1 MINKKDMKSIIKYF
15 VLAISSTFI
24 LTSCSDS
31 WLETDPTESVS
42 GDEIIA
48 NTDNAKQAINGICRV
63 MVNQHSYY
71 GQSFNGEGTMKLLY
85 GEYPG
90 QDLNFPYMNPGW
102 APIMNGQM
110 TQNSSSIYDS
120 YPWYYYYIIVGNAN
134 TILAKIDNA
143 EGTEAE
149 RKFIKAEALT
159 FRAYSF
165 FRIIEIYGDS
175 WAKSNNGSTKGAVLR
190 LDESM
195 GDMPQSTLAETYKQI
210 YDDLDE
216 AITLYEESGLSR
228 SSVYTKASDVN
239 CFPDL
244 NTAYAI
250 YARAALTK
258 QDYSNAAKYAQLA
271 RKGYDLMS
279 VADYKSGFAAPT
291 SEWIWSVYNDASET
305 IWYYGWQLFMACNGY
320 YALNGINVCINRELI
335 ESFPDTDIRKSLFL
349 TEKTFLPAGKT
360 FTDVVAGD
368 DAGSSNGA
376 FIDDDAYDMAVA
388 YTKKTIPAATEQN
401 FAYANLKFQCTAQPA
416 VGCQPIFRSSEMLLI
431 EAEADY
437 FLKDETGAQKIL
449 VELNAESG
457 RDVAYTCTKTGA
469 ELLQEIKQYRR
480 IELWGEG
487 FSWYDCKRW
496 GDKVVRKGFD
506 ENGNYHSSVE
516 GTYDDD
522 TFWKWII
529 PQRESDYN
537 SAITF
542 K

>member
-1 MINKKDMKSIIKYF
+1 MKSIIKYF
-15 VLAISSTFI
+15 ALAICSTFI
-24 LTSCSDS
+24 MTSCSDS
-31 WLETDPTESVS
+31 WLETDPTDSVS

-48 NTDNAKQAINGICRV
+48 NVDNAKQAINGMCRV

-90 QDLNFPYMNPGW
+90 QDFNFPYMNPGW

-120 YPWYYYYIIVGNAN
+120 YPWYYYYIIIGNAN

-149 RKFIKAEALT
+149 RNFIKAEALT

-165 FRIIEIYGDS
+165 FRITQIYSDS

-195 GDMPQSTLAETYKQI
+195 GDMPQSTLAETYEQVYK
-210 YDDLDE
+210 DLDE
-216 AITLYEESGLSR
+216 AISLYQQSGLSR
-228 SSVYTKASDVN
+228 NDVYAKATDVN

-244 NTAYAI
+244 NVAYAV

-258 QDYSNAAKYAQLA
+258 EDYTNAVKYAKLA
-271 RKGYDLMS
+271 REGYALMS
-279 VADYKSGFAAPT
+279 SADYKNGFAAPT
-291 SEWIWSVYNDASET
+291 SEWIWSVYNDASEN
-305 IWYYGWQLFMACNGY
+305 IFYYGWQLFMACNGY
-320 YALNGINVCINRELI
+320 YSLNGINVCINRELI
-335 ESFPDTDIRKSLFL
+335 ESFPDTDMRKSLFL

-360 FTDVVAGD
+360 FAQVVAGD
-368 DAGSSNGA
+368 KAGIDNGA
-376 FIDDDAYDMAVA
+376 FTDEDAYDMAVV
-388 YTKKTIPAATEQN
+388 YTKQTIPVATEQN
-401 FAYANLKFQCTAQPA
+401 YAYASLKFQATAQPA

-431 EAEADY
+431 EAEANY
-437 FLKDETGAQKIL
+437 YQGNETAAQQSL
-449 VELNAESG
+449 VELNATSN
-457 RDVAYTCTKTGA
+457 RDAAYTCTKTGSD
-469 ELLQEIKQYRR
+469 LLKEIKQYRR
-480 IELWGEG
+480 LELWGEG

-496 GDKVVRKGFD
+496 GDSIVRKGFD
-506 ENGNYHSSVE
+506 EDGNYHSSVS
-516 GTYDDD
+516 GTFGDKDS
-522 TFWKWII
+522 FWKWII

>member
-1 MINKKDMKSIIKYF
+1 MKSIIKYF
-15 VLAISSTFI
+15 VLAISSTLI
-24 LTSCSDS
+24 MTSCSDS

-42 GDEIIA
+42 GDEIIST
-48 NTDNAKQAINGICRV
+48 TDNAKQAINGICRV

-102 APIMNGQM
+102 APIMNGQL
-110 TQNSSSIYDS
+110 TQNSNSIYDS
-120 YPWYYYYIIVGNAN
+120 YPWYYYYIIVGNVN
-134 TILAKIDNA
+134 TILDKIDEA

-149 RKFIKAEALT
+149 RQFIKAEALT

-165 FRIIEIYGDS
+165 FRILEIYSDS
-175 WAKSNNGSTKGAVLR
+175 WANSNNGSTKGAVLR

-195 GDMPQSTLAETYKQI
+195 GDMPQSTLTETYEQVYK
-210 YDDLDE
+210 DLDD
-216 AITLYEESGLSR
+216 AIDLYQESGLAR
-228 SSVYTKASDVN
+228 GDVYTKATDTN

-258 QDYSNAAKYAQLA
+258 QDYANAAKYAQLA
-271 RKGYDLMS
+271 REGHELMS
-279 VADYKSGFAAPT
+279 IADYKAGFAAPT
-291 SEWIWSVYNDASET
+291 SEWIWSVYNDGSEN
-305 IWYYGWQLFMACNGY
+305 IFYYGWQLFMACNGY
-320 YALNGINVCINRELI
+320 YSLNGINVCINRDFI
-335 ESFPDTDIRKSLFL
+335 EAFPDTDIRKSLFL
-349 TEKTFLPAGKT
+349 TEKTFLPDGMK

-368 DAGSSNGA
+368 GEGSNNGM
-376 FIDDDAYDMAVA
+376 FTSDEAYDKAVA
-388 YTKKTIPAATEQN
+388 YTKQTIPEAVEQN

-431 EAEADY
+431 EAEANYYLNNIED
-437 FLKDETGAQKIL
+437 AQKALIT
-449 VELNAESG
+449 LNAGTG
-457 RDVAYTCTKTGA
+457 RDANYTCTKTGT

-480 IELWGEG
+480 LELWGEG

-506 ENGNYHSSVE
+506 EGGNYHSSVE
-516 GTYDDD
+516 GTYGADN

>member
-1 MINKKDMKSIIKYF
+1 MKSIIKYLA
-15 VLAISSTFI
+15 LAISSTF
-24 LTSCSDS
+24 LMTSCSDS

-48 NTDNAKQAINGICRV
+48 STDNAKQAINGICRV

-134 TILAKIDNA
+134 TILAKIDEA
-143 EGTEAE
+143 TGSEAE
-149 RKFIKAEALT
+149 RQFIKAEALT

-165 FRIIEIYGDS
+165 YRITEIYSDS
-175 WAKSNNGSTKGAVLR
+175 WANSNNGSTKGAVLR

-195 GDMPQSTLAETYKQI
+195 GDMPQSSLAETYEQI
-210 YDDLDE
+210 YKDLDE
-216 AITLYEESGLSR
+216 AIALYQASGLTR
-228 SSVYTKASDVN
+228 DEVYSNATNAN

-250 YARAALTK
+250 YARAALTR
-258 QDYSNAAKYAQLA
+258 QDYTNAVKYAKLA
-271 RKGYDLMS
+271 REGRELMA
-279 VADYKSGFAAPT
+279 VADYKAGFATPT
-291 SEWIWSVYNDASET
+291 SEWIWSVYNDASEN
-305 IWYYGWQLFMACNGY
+305 IFYYGWQLFMACNGY
-320 YALNGINVCINRELI
+320 YSLNGINVCISRELI
-335 ESFPDTDIRKSLFL
+335 EAFPDTDIRKGLFL
-349 TEKTFLPAGKT
+349 TEKTFLPVGKK

-368 DAGSSNGA
+368 EAGSSNGV
-376 FIDDDAYDMAVA
+376 FTDDDAYEMAVA
-388 YTKKTIPAATEQN
+388 YTKATIPVATEQN

-431 EAEADY
+431 EAEANY
-437 FLKDETGAQKIL
+437 FLSDEVSAQNALIA
-449 VELNAESG
+449 LNSESG
-457 RDVAYTCTKTGA
+457 RDAAYTCEKTGV
-469 ELLQEIKQYRR
+469 ELLKEIKQYRR
-480 IELWGEG
+480 LELWGEG
-487 FSWYDCKRW
+487 FSWFDCKRW
-496 GDKVVRKGFD
+496 GDNVIRKGFD
-506 ENGNYHSSVE
+506 NDGNYYSAVE
-516 GTYDDD
+516 GVLGDKT

-537 SAITF
+537 TAITF

>member
-1 MINKKDMKSIIKYF
+1 MKSIIKYF
-15 VLAISSTFI
+15 VLTVSSMFI
-24 LTSCSDS
+24 MTSCSDS

-42 GDEIIA
+42 GDEIIS
-48 NTDNAKQAINGICRV
+48 NIDNAKQAINGICRV

-71 GQSFNGEGTMKLLY
+71 GQMFNGEGTMKLLY

-102 APIMNGQM
+102 AAIMNGQM
-110 TQNSSSIYDS
+110 TQNSNSIYDS
-120 YPWYYYYIIVGNAN
+120 YPWYYYYIIVGNVN
-134 TILAKIDNA
+134 TILAKIDDA
-143 EGTEAE
+143 EGSEAE
-149 RKFIKAEALT
+149 RQFIKAEALT

-165 FRIIEIYGDS
+165 FRITEIYSDS
-175 WAKSNNGSTKGAVLR
+175 WANSNNGATKGAVLR

-195 GDMPQSTLAETYKQI
+195 GDMPQATLAETYDQI
-210 YDDLDE
+210 YKDLDE
-216 AITLYEESGLSR
+216 AVALYQSSGLKR
-228 SSVYTKASDVN
+228 GDVYSNATDVN

-258 QDYSNAAKYAQLA
+258 QDYTNAVKYAKFA
-271 RKGYDLMS
+271 REGYGLMS
-279 VADYKSGFAAPT
+279 VADYKAGFAAPT

-335 ESFPDTDIRKSLFL
+335 ESFPDTDVRKSLFL
-349 TEKTFLPAGKT
+349 TEKAFLPEGKS
-360 FTDVVAGD
+360 FLEVVAGD
-368 DAGSSNGA
+368 NEGSNNGML
-376 FIDDDAYDMAVA
+376 IDDESYDMAVA
-388 YTKKTIPAATEQN
+388 YTKQVMPIATEQN

-431 EAEADY
+431 EAEANY
-437 FLKDETGAQKIL
+437 FLNNADAAQKAL
-449 VELNAESG
+449 VQLNTETG
-457 RDVAYTCTKTGA
+457 RDVTYTCTKVGA
-469 ELLQEIKQYRR
+469 DLLKEIKQYRR
-480 IELWGEG
+480 LELWGEG

-496 GDKVVRKGFD
+496 GDNVVRKGFD
-506 ENGNYHSSVE
+506 EGGNYHSSVE
-516 GTYDDD
+516 GTYGDDN